1 MAYLQQLQQHNTD
14 LQGLIDKA
22 NALPEAIT
30 PSGTLQI
37 TENGTYNVTDYASAE
52 VNVAGSGGSG
62 GDEIPW
68 LTREITT
75 YSNPTLTTL
84 GAYVMSG
91 TNITSLNLP
100 ALKTIAGYAFYQCTK
115 LTYVNFPLLTEVPNN
130 GFREFSGVVKA
141 DLGSIAYARSN
152 CFYKCTSL
160 ETLIIRTPSVVPL
173 TAGTT
178 FTGTPIA
185 SGTGYIYV
193 PAALLESYKSAT
205 NWSNFAA
212 RFRAIEDYPD
222 ICG

>member
-52 VNVAGSGGSG
+52 VTVEGSGG

-100 ALKTIAGYAFYQCTK
+100 ALKTIAGYAFYECTK
-115 LTYVNFPLLTEVPNN
+115 LTYVNFPLLTAIPYN
-130 GFREFSGVVKA
+130 GFRQFKGLVKA
-141 DLGSIAYARSN
+141 DLGALTKIGSN
-152 CFYKCTSL
+152 GCYQCTNL
-160 ETLIIRTPSVVPL
+160 ETLILRSSTLCTLDAGTVL
-173 TAGTT
+173 TATK
-178 FTGTPIA
+178 IA
-185 SGTGYIYV
+185 TGTGYIYV